1 MGILANQDQNTLSE
15 INQKYIT
22 FSLGDEEYG
31 IPVLQVL
38 EIIKLEKLIQIPH
51 SKDYFM
57 GLMDIRGQ
65 VNPII
70 DLKKKLGIHLDTVDS
85 ENQRA
90 IMINASG
97 KKVGLAVDRV
107 SHVIRFPPES
117 IDTGPPSVK
126 TASSRFIFGVGKN
139 KDQFVV
145 LMNLENIFTPE
156 ELGELFGIQDEE

>member
-1 MGILANQDQNTLSE
+1 MATELDKKKISE
-15 INQKYIT
+15 IDQKYIT
-22 FSLGDEEYG
+22 FSLGEEEYG

-38 EIIKLEKLIQIPH
+38 EIVKVEELIQIPH
-51 SKDYFM
+51 AQEYFM

-65 VNPII
+65 VLPII
-70 DLKKKLGIHLDTVDS
+70 NLKKKLGIHLESS
-85 ENQRA
+85 ESDMDRA
-90 IMINASG
+90 IIIETGG
-97 KKVGLAVDRV
+97 KKVGLMVDRV

-145 LMNLENIFTPE
+145 LMNLENLFTSDEMDGIFV
-156 ELGELFGIQDEE
+156 D